1 MSATVTLPFPDQ
13 HLPRLD
19 SLVCRLQAAS
29 PDQNEVQLL
38 QRIFLAGLAAM
49 ESATANQPVIS
60 PAAPNQEAPQ

>member
-19 SLVCRLQAAS
+19 SLVCRLKATA
-29 PDQNEVQLL
+29 PEQNEGQLL

-49 ESATANQPVIS
+49 ENAIANRDF
-60 PAAPNQEAPQ
+60 PQ